1 MSWRISA
8 GLSLLAA
15 VVFYASTAPRAA
27 DEPKPSPPGHL
38 VALMD
43 YDHAFQNSLRYKT
56 ELDQL
61 KAGTAKVENELKAFH
76 DSVHKL
82 EEELKALQPG
92 SPDFIK
98 KQEAAT
104 LKQHEL
110 QARIKIERTKFE
122 QQRVKLETA
131 LLKEIDQITKQVAV
145 ANNIALVLN
154 QDTREQP
161 LRDLEATQ
169 QHRQRRVVYHN
180 AGLDITAIV
189 LSKLN
194 DSYNEK
200 ANALPL
206 PAANAKLATP
216 AKQ

>member
-8 GLSLLAA
+8 SLSLLAA
-15 VVFYASTAPRAA
+15 VFFCAPAAPRAA
-27 DEPKPSPPGHL
+27 DEPKPSPPGYL
-38 VALMD
+38 VAILD
-43 YDHAFQNSLRYKT
+43 YEHAFQNSRHYKT

-92 SPDFIK
+92 SPDFMK
-98 KQEAAT
+98 KQEEAT

-122 QQRVKLETA
+122 QQRVKLETTV
-131 LLKEIDQITKQVAV
+131 LKDIDRITQQIAV
-145 ANNIALVLN
+145 ENDIALVLN
-154 QDTREQP
+154 HNTREQP

-180 AGLDITAIV
+180 PGLDITQLV
-189 LSKLN
+189 TRKLN
-194 DSYNEK
+194 EGYNEK
-200 ANALPL
+200 APTR
-206 PAANAKLATP
+206 PASKPKSVKP
-216 AKQ
+216 AKE

>member
-8 GLSLLAA
+8 GLSLLAGILLC
-15 VVFYASTAPRAA
+15 ASTSPRAA
-27 DEPKPSPPGHL
+27 DEPKPSQPGHL
-38 VALMD
+38 VAILD
-43 YDHAFQNSLRYKT
+43 YDHVFQNSRRYKT
-56 ELDQL
+56 DLEQL

-76 DSVHKL
+76 ESVHKL

-92 SPDFIK
+92 SADFIK
-98 KQEAAT
+98 KQAEAT

-110 QARIKIERTKFE
+110 QARIQIERTKYE
-122 QQRVKLETA
+122 QQRVKLETTV
-131 LLKEIDQITKQVAV
+131 LKEIDIITKQVAA
-145 ANNIALVLN
+145 ANDIALVLN

-194 DSYNEK
+194 ENNNEQTK
-200 ANALPL
+200 APTR